1 MDYLM
6 AAAGLPM
13 LVFGGDILVRGSVAL
28 ALRLSISPLVI
39 GLTVVA
45 FGTSAPELVVSLDA
59 AVLNKTPELA
69 LGNVVGSNIANVLLV
84 LGMPA
89 LLCTISSPASPLS
102 RDTWI
107 MVGSSA
113 LFIALCMTGALT
125 FWAGLVLFTL
135 LVGTMVYATRTARNG
150 PTIIDEELEELDA
163 EELSHQPLSKSV
175 ILVVGGL
182 IGLALGAHLLVEGA
196 ISVARAWGVSEAVI
210 GLTMVAIGTSLP
222 ELATVIAAALRHH
235 CDVAIGNVIGSNL
248 FNLLGIMGITA
259 MVTDIPV
266 PASFMSMDL
275 WIMFGTALILVPIAI
290 FRAPINRLT
299 GGVFLSAYVG
309 YIIWVL

>member
-1 MDYLM
+1 MDYMM
-6 AAAGLPM
+6 AAAGLLM

-28 ALRLSISPLVI
+28 ALRLNISPLVI

-59 AVLNKTPELA
+59 AVLNQTPGLA

-89 LLCTISSPASPLS
+89 LLCTISSPESPLT
-102 RDTWI
+102 RDALV
-107 MVGSSA
+107 MVGATA
-113 LFIALCMTGALT
+113 LFIALCMTGTLT
-125 FWAGLVLFTL
+125 FWGGLILFSI
-135 LVGTMVYATRTARNG
+135 LVATMTYSARAARDD

-163 EELSHQPLSKSV
+163 EQLSHQSLSKSV
-175 ILVVGGL
+175 VLVIGGL

-196 ISVARAWGVSEAVI
+196 ISVARTWGLSEAVI

-222 ELATVIAAALRHH
+222 ELATVIAAAMRHH

-266 PASFMSMDL
+266 PASFLTMDL
-275 WIMFGTALILVPIAI
+275 WIMFGTTLILMPIAI
-290 FRAPINRLT
+290 LRAPINRVT
-299 GGVFLSAYVG
+299 GGVFLSAYTG

>member
-6 AAAGLPM
+6 AAAGLLM
-13 LVFGGDILVRGSVAL
+13 LVFGGDILARGSVAL

-89 LLCTISSPASPLS
+89 LLCTISSPASPLT

-135 LVGTMVYATRTARNG
+135 LVGTMVYATRTARND

-196 ISVARAWGVSEAVI
+196 ISVARARGVSEAVI

>member
-89 LLCTISSPASPLS
+89 LLCTISSPASPLT

-135 LVGTMVYATRTARNG
+135 LVGTMVYATRTARNDS
-150 PTIIDEELEELDA
+150 TIIDEELEELDA

-182 IGLALGAHLLVEGA
+182 IGMALGAHLLVEGA

>member
-6 AAAGLPM
+6 AAAGLLM

-89 LLCTISSPASPLS
+89 LICTISSPASPLT

-107 MVGSSA
+107 MVGASA
-113 LFIALCMTGALT
+113 LFIAMCMTGALT
-125 FWAGLVLFTL
+125 FWAGFILFTL
-135 LVGTMVYATRTARNG
+135 LVGTMFYAARTARND

-163 EELSHQPLSKSV
+163 EELSHQPMSKSA
-175 ILVVGGL
+175 ILVIGGL
-182 IGLALGAHLLVEGA
+182 VGLALGAHLLVEGA
-196 ISVARAWGVSEAVI
+196 ISVARDWGMSEAVI

-222 ELATVIAAALRHH
+222 ELATVIAAAMRHH

-299 GGVFLSAYVG
+299 GGVFLSGYVA